1 MAARVPARL
10 SHAEGRRFG
19 LTVGA
24 AFLVLAII
32 ARWRGHPT
40 SFAVL
45 ATLGGVLVVAALLA
59 PTRLA
64 VVHAGWMRLAVAMSR
79 VTTPLVMGAI
89 YYGLFTPLG
98 MVLRAAGR
106 RPLARSRA
114 ATTYWVRHR
123 SPAEGHGGMERQ
135 F

>member
-1 MAARVPARL
+1 MAARVSARL
-10 SHAEGRRFG
+10 SRADGRRFG

-24 AFLVLAII
+24 AFAVLASV

-45 ATLGGVLVVAALLA
+45 AALGAVLIAAALLVPA
-59 PTRLA
+59 RLGL
-64 VVHAGWMRLAVAMSR
+64 VHAAWMHLATAISR

-98 MVLRAAGR
+98 VALRAAGR
-106 RPLARSRA
+106 RPLARDAA

-123 SPAEGHGGMERQ
+123 SPAEGQGGMERQ